1 MKVILDIQDKKAGF
15 VMELLRALPFVKTKT
30 ISSSKAKLIEEIKES
45 VEEVNLIKTGK
56 LKGKPVE
63 EFLNEL

>member
-30 ISSSKAKLIEEIKES
+30 ISSSKAQLIEEIKES
-45 VEEVNLIKTGK
+45 VEEVNLIRAGE
-56 LKGKPVE
+56 LKGRSAE